1 MQNNMQDKREWWGK
15 VADLYKVVREG
26 LSAKVEFEK
35 RLEASEGA
43 CGSPEE
49 DNSRWR
55 NIKYK
60 SAEAKVCLM
69 LDILEEKQGVYRNSR
84 AD

>member
-1 MQNNMQDKREWWGK
+1 MQKNMQGKREWSGK

-26 LSAKVEFEK
+26 LSDKVEFEK
-35 RLEASEGA
+35 RHEASEGA
-43 CGSPEE
+43 CGSLEE
-49 DNSRWR
+49 ENSRWR

-69 LDILEEKQGVYRNSR
+69 LDILREKQGV
-84 AD
+84 